1 MNIRDE
7 IDKIVGGFKQLP
19 YLFIGTGM
27 SMRYSIAPTWNKL
40 LYEIWSVIHE
50 GEIEDKYK
58 KFIRSV
64 EFDLGINDKFLAE
77 QKKYLLNPQIA
88 SIIQHQFNKK
98 FYEDDVFEK
107 NIFTNQE
114 SKEILEKGYDP
125 FKMYISK
132 ITKELKLESSNKDFA
147 EVDSLKKHQNKI
159 AGVITTN
166 YDLILEEIFS
176 DFSVMIGQDNML
188 TSNISNLFEIFKI
201 HGSATEP
208 SSIVITKEDYE
219 YFSDKLK
226 YLSAKLLTLFVEHPI
241 IFLGY
246 SISDYNIREIIK
258 EMAGCLNL
266 DDIERLKNNFIFLNK
281 AENGHEFIS
290 CKEIDF
296 GEKRIK
302 MTEIYLDD
310 YSKLY
315 DSLGNIKSSMPIKMI
330 RKMQDMVC
338 NFITTTK
345 PTKNIMVGNID
356 SPNLKDE
363 EIGIYIGRLD
373 TVAEMGF
380 DYYGIEDIIED
391 ILFDNNP
398 NLMNK
403 KLIEKTFKN
412 IRSIAGKT
420 YLPVYKYL
428 KGLNMKRSD
437 LPSQWYILD
446 SIDSFKLTSMDTKY
460 SKDDY
465 DFKCINDI
473 ELHFEEH
480 IPKKLAYIQKE
491 IKNIDKDDLGDFLRR
506 SFKDKNMK
514 PYFTT
519 LKKLV
524 AIYDLLMY
532 KE

>member
-1 MNIRDE
+1 MEIKNQ
-7 IDKIVGGFKQLP
+7 IDKIVGSFTQLP

-27 SMRYSIAPTWNKL
+27 SIRYSTAPTWNKL
-40 LYEIWSVIHE
+40 LYEIWSIVNE
-50 GEIEDKYK
+50 SEDESKYK
-58 KFIRSV
+58 KFIRSI
-64 EFDLGINDKFLAE
+64 EFNLGINDKLSDE
-77 QKKYLLNPQIA
+77 QKKYLLNPEVA
-88 SIIQHQFNKK
+88 SRIQTEFNKK
-98 FYEDDVFEK
+98 FYEDDLFEK
-107 NIFTNQE
+107 KVFSKEE
-114 SKEILEKGYDP
+114 SLEILEKGYDP
-125 FKMYISK
+125 FKMYIAK
-132 ITKELKLESSNKDFA
+132 ITKNLKLESDNKNFY
-147 EVDSLKKHQNKI
+147 EVNSLKKHQNKI

-176 DFSVMIGQDNML
+176 DFSIMVGQDNML

-201 HGSATEP
+201 HGSTSEP
-208 SSIVITKEDYE
+208 SSIVITKDDYE
-219 YFSDKLK
+219 YFENKLK

-241 IFLGY
+241 IFIGY

-258 EMAGCLNL
+258 EMAECLTS
-266 DDIERLKNNFIFLNK
+266 DDIERLKNNFIFLTQSEDGEESIK
-281 AENGHEFIS
+281 

-296 GEKRIK
+296 GDKRIK
-302 MTEIYLDD
+302 MTEIYLND

-315 DSLGNIKSSMPIKMI
+315 EALSNIKSSMPIKLI

-338 NFITTTK
+338 NFVATTK

-363 EIGIYIGRLD
+363 EIGIYIGKLD

-391 ILFDNNP
+391 ILFDSNP

-412 IRSIAGKT
+412 IRSVAGKT

-428 KGLNMKRSD
+428 RGLNMKRSN
-437 LPSQWYILD
+437 LPKEWHILD
-446 SIDSFKLTSMDTKY
+446 SIDSFKLTNMDSRY
-460 SKDDY
+460 SKTDY
-465 DFKCINDI
+465 NFKSLNEI
-473 ELHFEEH
+473 ELKFSEH
-480 IPKKLAYIQKE
+480 IPRQLAYIQKE
-491 IKNIDKDDLGDFLRR
+491 IKNIDKEELGDFLRR
-506 SFKDKNMK
+506 SFRNENMK
-514 PYFTT
+514 SYSST

-532 KE
+532 K

>member
-1 MNIRDE
+1 MEIRDQ
-7 IDKIVGGFKQLP
+7 IDKIVGNFTQLP

-27 SMRYSIAPTWNKL
+27 SIRYSTAPTWDKL
-40 LYEIWSVIHE
+40 LYEIWSVVNE
-50 GEIEDKYK
+50 GESESKYK
-58 KFIRSV
+58 KFIRKV
-64 EFDLGINDKFLAE
+64 EFDLGINDKLLDE
-77 QKKYLLNPQIA
+77 QKKYLLNPVLA
-88 SIIQHQFNKK
+88 SIIQSQFNKK
-98 FYEDDVFEK
+98 FYEDDLFEK
-107 NIFTNQE
+107 RIFSEEE
-114 SKEILEKGYDP
+114 SVEILEKRYDP
-125 FKMYISK
+125 FKMYIAK
-132 ITKELKLESSNKDFA
+132 ITSNLKLESSNKDFA
-147 EVDSLKKHQNKI
+147 EVNSLKKHQNKI

-176 DFSVMIGQDNML
+176 DFSVMVGQDNML

-201 HGSATEP
+201 HGSTREP

-219 YFSDKLK
+219 YFSNKLK

-241 IFLGY
+241 IFIGY

-258 EMAGCLNL
+258 EMAECLNS
-266 DDIERLKNNFIFLNK
+266 DDIESLKNNFIFLTQ
-281 AENGHEFIS
+281 AENGQESIS

-296 GEKRIK
+296 GDKRIK
-302 MTEIYLDD
+302 MTEIYLND

-315 DSLGNIKSSMPIKMI
+315 ESLSNIKSSMPIKLI

-338 NFITTTK
+338 NFVATTK

-363 EIGIYIGRLD
+363 EIGIYIGKLD

-380 DYYGIEDIIED
+380 DYYGIEEIIED

-398 NLMNK
+398 NLMNV

-428 KGLNMKRSD
+428 NGLNMKRSD
-437 LPSQWYILD
+437 LPKEWYILE
-446 SIDSFKLTSMDTKY
+446 SIESFKLTTMDLKY
-460 SKDDY
+460 SKKDY
-465 DFKCINDI
+465 KFKSINDI
-473 ELHFEEH
+473 ELKFKGH
-480 IPKKLAYIQKE
+480 IPKQLAYIQKE
-491 IKNIDKDDLGDFLRR
+491 IKNIDKDELGHFLRR
-506 SFKDKNMK
+506 SFRNDNMK
-514 PYFTT
+514 IYLST

-532 KE
+532 K